1 MIEADEADQQHV
13 EDVYEEAQAGL
24 FDRDR
29 ETRRMLDGT
38 PLSAGPSLR
47 ATGTPPGG
55 APSTGGSPGD
65 GPPRMARPTAQT
77 MLRRQASGA
86 ETTSEGTSAD
96 ADDVLQTAQLM
107 GGWVKCGQWNS
118 PCSSKMGGCSCSMSG
133 RVVTVPNW
141 LPVALPPVLQTA
153 SRWWVPALLLGW

>member
-1 MIEADEADQQHV
+1 MRDIGNPQRRPLPTACCCRYRRRLSLPPPSPLPRRFHVQLQQQAAMIEADEADQQHV

-47 ATGTPPGG
+47 TTGTPPGG

-86 ETTSEGTSAD
+86 ETHSEGTSAD
-96 ADDVLQTAQLM
+96 VDDVLQTAQLM
-107 GGWVKCGQWNS
+107 GG
-118 PCSSKMGGCSCSMSG
+118 
-133 RVVTVPNW
+133 
-141 LPVALPPVLQTA
+141 
-153 SRWWVPALLLGW
+153 